1 MSGRFQTEKGPTF
14 LLEKIMKFILGKKI
28 GMTQV
33 FDDDGDVIPVTL
45 VEAGPCV
52 VTQIKTKETDGY
64 EAIQI
69 GFDKLDKKKVK
80 KPQKDKPFKILCE
93 FKGTL
98 EDFEEGDEFDASL
111 FEEGDKVKVSGTS
124 KGKGFQG
131 VVKRHGFSGQSRTHG
146 TKHDE
151 RKTGS
156 IGSAYPQR
164 VFPGRKMPGRMG
176 SDRTTVKN
184 LEIVKVDPEENTLA
198 IKGGLPGG
206 KDNLLE
212 IQSI

>member
-1 MSGRFQTEKGPTF
+1 
-14 LLEKIMKFILGKKI
+14 MKFILGKKI

-33 FDDDGDVIPVTL
+33 FNEEGDVVPVTL

-52 VTQIKTKETDGY
+52 VTQIKTEESDGY
-64 EAIQI
+64 SAVQI
-69 GFDKLDKKKVK
+69 GFEKLDESKVK
-80 KPQKDKPFKILCE
+80 KPQRDKPFRVLSE
-93 FKGTL
+93 FRVDPD
-98 EDFEEGDEFDASL
+98 DFEIGQEIDVSIFKEGSKL
-111 FEEGDKVKVSGTS
+111 KISGTS

-131 VVKRHGFSGQSRTHG
+131 AVKRHGFSGQSRTHG

-164 VFPGRKMPGRMG
+164 VQKGRKMPGRMG
-176 SDRTTVKN
+176 ADRITVNN
-184 LEIVKVDPEENTLA
+184 LELVKIDSEENTLA
-198 IKGGLPGG
+198 VKGALPGG

>member
-1 MSGRFQTEKGPTF
+1 
-14 LLEKIMKFILGKKI
+14 MKFILGKKL

-33 FDDDGDVIPVTL
+33 FDDDGDVVPVTL

-52 VTQIKTKETDGY
+52 VTQIKTEEKDGY

-69 GFDKLDKKKVK
+69 GFEKLDESKVK
-80 KPQKDKPFKILCE
+80 KPQGDKPFRFICE
-93 FKGTL
+93 FKGNP
-98 EDFEEGDEFDASL
+98 EDFEEGDDFNVSI
-111 FEEGDKVKVSGTS
+111 FEKGDKVKVAGTS

-164 VFPGRKMPGRMG
+164 VLPGRRMPGRMG

-184 LEIVKVDPEENTLA
+184 LEIVKVDPEENILA